1 MNSRPLPGP
10 LHAGPFCYRTV
21 RKPGTGSQPRGSAM
35 RKSRYT
41 DEQIIGFIKQADA
54 GMSVADLCRREG
66 FSSATFYKW
75 RAKFGGLETRDAG
88 RLRDLEAENCRLKKL
103 LAEAVLD
110 NEALK
115 VAFGVKR

>member
-1 MNSRPLPGP
+1 
-10 LHAGPFCYRTV
+10 
-21 RKPGTGSQPRGSAM
+21 M

-75 RAKFGGLETRDAG
+75 RAKFGGMEASDAK
-88 RLRDLEAENCRLKKL
+88 RLRDLAAENNRLKKQ
-103 LAEAVLD
+103 LD
-110 NEALK
+110 EGHGQMGCRSSALEK
-115 VAFGVKR
+115 HEKALSTQKDCSACDVMNGDLRKLSHHLR

>member
-1 MNSRPLPGP
+1 
-10 LHAGPFCYRTV
+10 
-21 RKPGTGSQPRGSAM
+21 M

-54 GMSVADLCRREG
+54 GMSVAELCRREG
-66 FSSATFYKW
+66 FSSATFYNKW
-75 RAKFGGLETRDAG
+75 RAKFGGMETSEAK
-88 RLRDLEAENCRLKKL
+88 RLRDLEAENNRLKKL

>member
-1 MNSRPLPGP
+1 
-10 LHAGPFCYRTV
+10 
-21 RKPGTGSQPRGSAM
+21 M
-35 RKSRYT
+35 RKCRFT
-41 DEQIIGFIKQADA
+41 DEQVTGFIKQADA
-54 GMSVADLCRREG
+54 GMSVADLCRRER

-75 RAKFGGLETRDAG
+75 RAKFGGIEASDAK
-88 RLRDLEAENCRLKKL
+88 RLRELEAENNRLKKL